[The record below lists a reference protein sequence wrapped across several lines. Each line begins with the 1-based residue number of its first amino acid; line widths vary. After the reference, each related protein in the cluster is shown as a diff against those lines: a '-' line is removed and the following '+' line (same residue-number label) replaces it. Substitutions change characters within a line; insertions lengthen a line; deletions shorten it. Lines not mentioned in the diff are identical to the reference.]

1 MTTPAPPPSYCFL
14 PYRCWAE
21 FFWTASGSFPC
32 NDQGFLLSLR
42 QRCKREAFWSW
53 STWFSFISRNLPSV
67 CCPGWELWLVI
78 DSSLHSASLVLPHQG
93 PEPAEVGSPPQN
105 RRGREI
111 WGGLLIF
118 ADLFTEV
125 VTPPKLWLLS
135 WNLQLIS
142 KFYFWCLPP
151 NFVKIWANNEGKIL
165 SSNWWNSHQAWMPFA
180 NKITKGCSIFLELLF
195 QAKNLL
201 ARNLTVSSPCTLMM
215 CTVHLLQDRM
225 ASSTGRSWLSLSCD
239 LGWGTACTGC
249 KMCHFM

>member
-1 MTTPAPPPSYCFL
+1 M
-14 PYRCWAE
+14 
-21 FFWTASGSFPC
+21 
-32 NDQGFLLSLR
+32 
-42 QRCKREAFWSW
+42 
-53 STWFSFISRNLPSV
+53 
-67 CCPGWELWLVI
+67 
-78 DSSLHSASLVLPHQG
+78 
-93 PEPAEVGSPPQN
+93 QN

-142 KFYFWCLPP
+142 EFYFWCLPP

-215 CTVHLLQDRM
+215 CTP
-225 ASSTGRSWLSLSCD
+225 ASGPGGEQHRQILALSLMWSWMRYC
-239 LGWGTACTGC
+239 LYW
-249 KMCHFM
+249 M